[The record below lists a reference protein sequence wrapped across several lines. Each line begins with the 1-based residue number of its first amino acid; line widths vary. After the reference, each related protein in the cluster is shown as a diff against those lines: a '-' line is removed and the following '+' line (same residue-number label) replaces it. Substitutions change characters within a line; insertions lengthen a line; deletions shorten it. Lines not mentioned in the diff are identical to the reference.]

1 MRSGGRFAALRLHGP
16 RAFHAILLGRLIS
29 NVGSAT
35 SRFAVIFWT
44 LADGGDPT
52 AYSLV
57 LVAAF
62 LPMGLGALLAGP
74 VADRWDR
81 RRVMIAATVVGS
93 LCPLAAALLY
103 FSGELTTWRLLV
115 VLFADG
121 VANAF
126 MIPAFDA
133 SIPQLVRKE
142 RLERASG
149 LAQANVAL
157 ATIVG
162 SALAGVLLAPAGLGF
177 IFVLDFLTFA
187 PTLLALAL
195 AVVPSPSAEP
205 GAGKPEAG
213 ESEAGEPAPVPAG
226 RGAGLP
232 AALARDFAAGWSHLH
247 ERRPLMRLLWLLTVA
262 MLLLPGFGFALCTP
276 LVLAFADER
285 AAGFVLSSFG
295 VGALLGGVLLAA
307 WAGPA
312 KRMNGL
318 LAALAAAGLAA
329 VTVSLREHLTI
340 MMLGVGCLGIGFTFL
355 MGLARVIWQVKVAP
369 AFLGRVLALRQLFGV
384 AAQSLGLLLAAPA
397 AVTLFEPLMAA
408 DGALAGSAGLV
419 LGVGPG
425 RGAALMFAAVGL
437 SAMGIALACFLAP
450 NVRRL
455 EDLVPDADGARPGG
469 GARTGEDAR
478 PDERA

>member
-1 MRSGGRFAALRLHGP
+1 MRSRGRFAALRLHGP

-44 LADGGDPT
+44 LADGGDAT

-62 LPMGLGALLAGP
+62 LPMGIGALLAGP
-74 VADRWDR
+74 VVDRWDR
-81 RRVMIAATVVGS
+81 RRVMIAATLVGS

-103 FSGELTTWRLLV
+103 FSGELATWRLLV

-133 SIPQLVRKE
+133 SIPRLVRKE

-149 LAQANVAL
+149 MAQANVAL

-162 SALAGVLLAPAGLGF
+162 SALAGVLLAPAGLGL
-177 IFVLDFLTFA
+177 IFVMDFLTFGPA
-187 PTLLALAL
+187 LLALAL

-205 GAGKPEAG
+205 EAG
-213 ESEAGEPAPVPAG
+213 DPEPVPAG

-232 AALARDFAAGWSHLH
+232 AALARDFAAGWGHLR

-295 VGALLGGVLLAA
+295 VGALLGGVLLAV

-329 VTVSLREHLTI
+329 VMVSLRENLTV
-340 MMLGVGCLGIGFTFL
+340 MMIGVGCIGVGFTFL
-355 MGLARVIWQVKVAP
+355 MGLARVVWQVKVAP

-384 AAQSLGLLLAAPA
+384 AAQSVGLLVAAPA
-397 AVTLFEPLMAA
+397 AVALFEPPMAA
-408 DGALAGSAGLV
+408 GGALAGSAGLV
-419 LGVGPG
+419 LGTGPG

-437 SAMGIALACFLAP
+437 SAMGIALACLLAP

-455 EDLVPDADGARPGG
+455 EDLVPDADGARP
-469 GARTGEDAR
+469 DV
-478 PDERA
+478 DSNS